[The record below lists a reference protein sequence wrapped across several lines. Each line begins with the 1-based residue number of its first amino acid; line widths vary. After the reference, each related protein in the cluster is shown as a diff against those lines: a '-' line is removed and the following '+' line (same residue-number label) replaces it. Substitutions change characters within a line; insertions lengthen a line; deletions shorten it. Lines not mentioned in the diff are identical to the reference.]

1 MSGQMRK
8 YIFTEYYKQ
17 LETMSEPIMAS
28 ELPKVKLNLRGIRD
42 YAKKKGVSIS
52 SLSDAEK
59 EMFMQLQHQ

>member
-8 YIFTEYYKQ
+8 YNFSQYYKQ
-17 LETMSEPIMAS
+17 LESMSEPILAS

-42 YAKKKGVSIS
+42 YAKNKGVTVS

-59 EMFMQLQHQ
+59 KMFMQG